1 MVFMFNL
8 AALEQMKN
16 VDIRTIDP
24 DAVVDANDINID
36 INLPVSERVAEYIR
50 QSGNPYF
57 IKVGKVIVKM
67 GFTNTAATAND
78 CFERYMKTC

>member
-1 MVFMFNL
+1 MFDL
-8 AALEQMKN
+8 ATLKQMKD

-24 DAVVDANDINID
+24 DTVANSKELTINV
-36 INLPVSERVAEYIR
+36 NLPVHERMADYAR

-67 GFTNTAATAND
+67 NHANTATSAND
-78 CFERYMKTC
+78 CFESYMKTC

>member
-1 MVFMFNL
+1 MIDL
-8 AALEQMKN
+8 ITLKQMKD

-24 DAVVDANDINID
+24 DTVVNASTININID
-36 INLPVSERVAEYIR
+36 LPVPERMAEYTR

-57 IKVGKVIVKM
+57 IKVGKIIVKM
-67 GFTNTAATAND
+67 SYSNTTTSAND

>member
-1 MVFMFNL
+1 MIDL
-8 AALEQMKN
+8 AALKQMKN

-24 DAVVDANDINID
+24 DTVVDAGDIKID
-36 INLPVSERVAEYIR
+36 INLSVQERMADYIQ
-50 QSGNPYF
+50 QSGNPYI

-67 GFTNTAATAND
+67 KHSDTTMSAND

>member
-1 MVFMFNL
+1 MFDLN
-8 AALEQMKN
+8 ALEKMRN
-16 VDIRTIDP
+16 IDINAIDP
-24 DAVVDANDINID
+24 ASIVDATEINID
-36 INLPVSERVAEYIR
+36 ISLPVPERIADYIR

-67 GFTNTAATAND
+67 NHSNTTSTAND